1 MDINKVA
8 VLGAGRMGRQIGL
21 CAAIHGVETY
31 VYDNDPNVIE
41 DVRKWSEEYLAGR
54 IAKGRMT
61 EEQVAE
67 TKALF
72 HVEPD
77 LAKAVHDVDLVIEA
91 VIEVSA
97 VKNAV
102 FDQIRDLID
111 DRTII
116 ATNASYMVSSQFVD
130 HVKRPDKLCN
140 AHFYNPT
147 LVMTFVEVVQG
158 EHTSTETAESVYNFC
173 RKLGKK
179 PVWQKKEIP
188 GFVGNY
194 CVRGMKQNAYYLV
207 EHGYCTFRD
216 IDIAL
221 EEGFHHKMGIFRMDD
236 LTGILPIFRG
246 MQRTYEQTGVK
257 PDMYDT
263 FKDLV
268 DRGRLGK
275 TVGHGF
281 YDYVDDDKTE
291 KK

>member
-1 MDINKVA
+1 MDINKAA

-31 VYDNDPNVIE
+31 VYDNDPEVIE
-41 DVRKWSEEYLAGR
+41 DVRKWAEEYLAGR

-61 EEQVAE
+61 EEQVAAA
-67 TKALF
+67 KALF
-72 HVEPD
+72 HPEPE
-77 LAKAVHDVDLVIEA
+77 LAKAVRDVDLVIEA
-91 VIEVSA
+91 VVEIKE
-97 VKNAV
+97 VKNEV

-116 ATNASYMVSSQFVD
+116 ATNSSVMVSSQFKD
-130 HVKRPDKLCN
+130 HVKHPDKLCN
-140 AHFYNPT
+140 MHFYNPA

-179 PVWQKKEIP
+179 PAWQKKEIP
-188 GFVGNY
+188 GFIGNY
-194 CVRGMKQNAYYLV
+194 CNGGLRKNAFYLV
-207 EHGYCTFRD
+207 EHGYCTYQD

-221 EEGFHHKMGIFRMDD
+221 EEGFHHKMGQFRMID
-236 LTGILPIFRG
+236 LTGGILPIYRK
-246 MQRTYEQTGVK
+246 MESQYKETGVK

-268 DRGRLGK
+268 DRERLGK
-275 TVGHGF
+275 SVGHGF
-281 YDYVDDDKTE
+281 YDYVDDGKQ
-291 KK
+291 